1 MIDFLIACLISV
13 SMIALTSLIT
23 YEILRDI
30 WMLLPKLTVPARLRV
45 PIVVVPIFVAH
56 ILNIWAYAVAYFLV
70 ENLTGIGK
78 LTGAHVNVGLTHE
91 SFLESLYFSAAT
103 YTSLGFGDIVPSDN
117 LRMLA
122 AAEVLNGL
130 VLIGWTVSLTYLAM
144 EEFWHLPH
152 GKNRDKQE

>member
-1 MIDFLIACLISV
+1 MTDFLLASVISV

-23 YEILRDI
+23 YEVLRSV
-30 WMLLPKLTVPARLRV
+30 WNLLPRLTIPARLRV
-45 PIVVVPIFVAH
+45 PVIVVPIFFAH
-56 ILNIWAYAVAYFLV
+56 IANIWAYALAYFLV
-70 ENLTGIGK
+70 ENFTAIGRLTGDH
-78 LTGAHVNVGLTHE
+78 AHIGLTFE

-130 VLIGWTVSLTYLAM
+130 VMIGWTVSLTYLAM
-144 EEFWHLPH
+144 EKFWALPH
-152 GKNRDKQE
+152 GARRRR